1 MVSCG
6 FSELCIQSM
15 AKPTEMQ
22 SYASGIFLNI
32 FCVTI
37 LVNIL
42 NLLKLSMR
50 RILGSSMHCTKA
62 VAFAMRVPYMI
73 KRKISKQ
80 PFVFLYKTYV
90 RPYLEYCSWRTTN
103 ESILVSVIWDSEK
116 NSWLIIIKTGLHG
129 TL

>member
-1 MVSCG
+1 LCDNSG
-6 FSELCIQSM
+6 EHIEL
-15 AKPTEMQ
+15 TEVEHEKDLGVWIN
-22 SYASGIFLNI
+22 SD
-32 FCVTI
+32 
-37 LVNIL
+37 
-42 NLLKLSMR
+42 LK
-50 RILGSSMHCTKA
+50 SSMHCTKA

-90 RPYLEYCSWRTTN
+90 RPHLEYCSWRTTN
-103 ESILVSVIWDSEK
+103 ESILVSVIRDSEK